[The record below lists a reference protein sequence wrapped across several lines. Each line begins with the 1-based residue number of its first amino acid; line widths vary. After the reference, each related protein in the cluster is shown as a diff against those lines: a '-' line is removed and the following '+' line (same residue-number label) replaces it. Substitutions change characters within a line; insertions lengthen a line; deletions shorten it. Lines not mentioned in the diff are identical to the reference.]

1 MYSVPPLLGEAAG
14 RTVGWLHWGGFTLG
28 MEVAAGVENEGT
40 GGVLKGPTL
49 LVGWAVAGTMGC
61 VGMGVGLAEMGG
73 TEENWQNGHG
83 EQRVGAGVGGLGKGG
98 SCVGVGVGVAG
109 LGTGGFV
116 VGAGVGVAGLG
127 TGGLVVGAGV
137 GVAGPGAGGLGG

>member
-1 MYSVPPLLGEAAG
+1 MYSVPLLGGEAAG

-28 MEVAAGVENEGT
+28 MEVAAGVEMEVAAGVENEGT

-49 LVGWAVAGTMGC
+49 LVGWAVGGMMGC
-61 VGMGVGLAEMGG
+61 VGMGVGVAGVGG

-83 EQRVGAGVGGLGKGG
+83 EQRVGAGVGGLGRGG

-116 VGAGVGVAGLG
+116 VGAGVGVAG
-127 TGGLVVGAGV
+127 
-137 GVAGPGAGGLGG
+137 PGAGGLGG